1 MKAAVL
7 HALGDAPRYED
18 FAEPTPD
25 KDEALVSV
33 RAASLKSSDKMMAD
47 GSHYDS
53 LRRLPAVVGLDGM
66 GLLEDGTRVY
76 CGAPRPPYGT
86 MAETTVVP
94 RAFCLPVPDAVDDL
108 TAAALPNPAMSSW
121 LALSWRAKLEPGETV
136 LILGATGV
144 AGRLAVQVARHLG
157 AGRVVGAGRNAEAL
171 AALAGLGADA
181 TIRLEGSDSEL
192 EEAFARQAGDGGYD
206 VVLDYLWGRPTEAL
220 VAALTGH
227 DLMAEPTR
235 TRLVQIGEMA
245 GPILRLPAEACAARA
260 WRSWAAAAAASRR
273 QPSSRRSR
281 GCGSWP
287 PRVSSASMSSRC
299 PSLTCRRR
307 GDAATWVAAGW
318 CSSPEPGPVPP
329 GSAVTGERVLAR
341 VRGIEHQPTD
351 LAVGLLINRSNEPG
365 SRPEGPRR
373 RFFEV

>member
-7 HALGDAPRYED
+7 HALGDVPRYEE

-25 KDEALVSV
+25 KDEALVWV
-33 RAASLKSSDKMMAD
+33 RAASLKNSDKMMAD
-47 GSHYDS
+47 GSHYDN
-53 LRRLPAVVGLDGM
+53 LRQLPAVVGIDGV
-66 GLLEDGTRVY
+66 GVLEDGARVY

-86 MAETTVVP
+86 MAERTVVP
-94 RAFCLPVPDAVDDL
+94 RAFCMPVPDAVDDL

-121 LALSWRAKLEPGETV
+121 LALLWRAKLQPGETV

-157 AGRVVGAGRNAEAL
+157 AGRVVGAGRDADAL

-192 EEAFARQAGDGGYD
+192 EEAFTRQAGDGGYD

-245 GPILRLPAEACAARA
+245 GPILRLPAEAVRSSGLEVVGSGGGSIPPAAIFEMFPRLWELAANGDLRVDTEPVPLPDVQAA
-260 WRSWAAAAAASRR
+260 WRCRSHGGRR
-273 QPSSRRSR
+273 L
-281 GCGSWP
+281 
-287 PRVSSASMSSRC
+287 V
-299 PSLTCRRR
+299 L
-307 GDAATWVAAGW
+307 
-318 CSSPEPGPVPP
+318 VP
-329 GSAVTGERVLAR
+329 
-341 VRGIEHQPTD
+341 
-351 LAVGLLINRSNEPG
+351 
-365 SRPEGPRR
+365 
-373 RFFEV
+373 

>member
-18 FAEPTPD
+18 FAEPTPNN
-25 KDEALVSV
+25 DEALVRV
-33 RAASLKSSDKMMAD
+33 RAASLKNSDKMMAD

-53 LRRLPAVVGLDGM
+53 LRQLPAVVGLDGV
-66 GLLEDGTRVY
+66 GVLEDGTRVY

-121 LALSWRAKLEPGETV
+121 LALVWRAKLEPGETV

-171 AALAGLGADA
+171 EALAGLGADA
-181 TIRLEGSDSEL
+181 TVRLKGSDSEL
-192 EEAFARQAGDGGYD
+192 EEAFARQAGDGYD

-235 TRLVQIGEMA
+235 TRLVQIGEVA
-245 GPILRLPAEACAARA
+245 GPILRLPAEAVRSSGLEVMGSGGGSIPPAAIFETFPRLWELAAKGELRIDVEPVPLPDVEAA
-260 WRSWAAAAAASRR
+260 W
-273 QPSSRRSR
+273 Q
-281 GCGSWP
+281 
-287 PRVSSASMSSRC
+287 
-299 PSLTCRRR
+299 R
-307 GDAATWVAAGW
+307 GDLG
-318 CSSPEPGPVPP
+318 G
-329 GSAVTGERVLAR
+329 RRLVL
-341 VRGIEHQPTD
+341 IP
-351 LAVGLLINRSNEPG
+351 
-365 SRPEGPRR
+365 
-373 RFFEV
+373 